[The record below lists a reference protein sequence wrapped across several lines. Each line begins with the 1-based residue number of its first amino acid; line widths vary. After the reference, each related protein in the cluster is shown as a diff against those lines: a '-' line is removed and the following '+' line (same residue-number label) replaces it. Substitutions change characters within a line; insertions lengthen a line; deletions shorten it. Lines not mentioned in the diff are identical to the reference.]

1 MFNVT
6 RFFGGAESWGPYALL
21 AELDRLLLLSGWTRR
36 GADPRTVPFALTVGS
51 TPTRDFRPEIFN
63 YEHRS
68 GEAVWFKVSPLWYKN
83 GASYECAVQL
93 AVYVQNRSQPGDAP
107 YQYYVTAQV
116 SDTSHTNENVEWVIG
131 AGDHGFYLMQ
141 TRLDYPGGF
150 LIERTPQGQW
160 LLQYADNQRREG
172 NTTNMRLQFI
182 GGSWSGGFYNQGLD
196 GVLLQ
201 PDAEGDT
208 RVLGRVSYLSL
219 EFAED
224 NSGGMANTPQG
235 PLVRG
240 YWAHINGLEPVLP
253 DLMRRYF
260 PPGSFLESV
269 EGGSVKLYQRYGI
282 NGTFNAVLWRIQ

>member
-1 MFNVT
+1 MQ
-6 RFFGGAESWGPYALL
+6 RIQLQDRSAKLGPAQVLCALDEAL
-21 AELDRLLLLSGWTRR
+21 TAQGWVREGLDPHTLRSPVSASPTDDLLLDAE
-36 GADPRTVPFALTVGS
+36 GAGAVALFRLDEPAGS
-51 TPTRDFRPEIFN
+51 
-63 YEHRS
+63 
-68 GEAVWFKVSPLWYKN
+68 
-83 GASYECAVQL
+83 
-93 AVYVQNRSQPGDAP
+93 
-107 YQYYVTAQV
+107 AQV
-116 SDTSHTNENVEWVIG
+116 SDSSHTNENVEWVIG
-131 AGDHGFYLMQ
+131 AGDNGFYLMQ

-172 NTTNMRLQFI
+172 NATNMRLQFI
-182 GGSWSGGFYNQGLD
+182 GGNWSWGFYNQGLD

-269 EGGSVKLYQRYGI
+269 EGGNVKLYQRYGL
-282 NGTFNAVLWRIQ
+282 NGTFNTVLWRIQ